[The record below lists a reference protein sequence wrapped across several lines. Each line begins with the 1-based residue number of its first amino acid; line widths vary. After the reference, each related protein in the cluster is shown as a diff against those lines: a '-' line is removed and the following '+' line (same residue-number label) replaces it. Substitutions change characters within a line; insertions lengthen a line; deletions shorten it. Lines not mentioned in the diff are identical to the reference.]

1 MHTLFYCHWDED
13 IWKTCYYWVDLKVA
27 FSTSINMHYSQHVFM
42 LENKEKQAR
51 WRLVQCSIAWSYG
64 TIEIAFFSMVMYFK
78 KKSYGRGSL
87 LLLVMAKEF

>member
-51 WRLVQCSIAWSYG
+51 WRLV
-64 TIEIAFFSMVMYFK
+64 
-78 KKSYGRGSL
+78 
-87 LLLVMAKEF
+87 